1 GRAGEPGGAIG
12 GGREEMS
19 GGRRVDPAER
29 RVEIGIV
36 LIFLHVAT
44 LGLSLDS
51 VILRGVGPQA
61 WRFTGRT
68 DESRELA
75 APRRAALARQA
86 GHLPRHRTRLRLPR
100 LRGAGRLQCAP
111 PPRRPRTPE

>member
-1 GRAGEPGGAIG
+1 IVLELLVGERQLARHLRGKAVVLGRAIDGDQQ
-12 GGREEMS
+12 EMS
-19 GGRRVDPAER
+19 VDLRVDPAER

-44 LGLSLDS
+44 LELSLDS

-61 WRFTGRT
+61 RRFTGRT

-75 APRRAALARQA
+75 APRRAALA
-86 GHLPRHRTRLRLPR
+86 
-100 LRGAGRLQCAP
+100 
-111 PPRRPRTPE
+111 